1 MIQTFRLRFFLPL
14 LATGAAFLSSC
25 AQSST
30 SGGTRSGGKSSNS
43 QCCLVDPGHG
53 ALLMPDRADARAA
66 LENWVNKNAHHLSI
80 TGGAKPRFIL
90 LYVSRDMVIKDQMP
104 VADQSSPTAPHK
116 LTDAEVASLRAC
128 FNGGTRVRVDW
139 PTKSVKPL

>member
-1 MIQTFRLRFFLPL
+1 MTQSPPLRFFLTL
-14 LATGAAFLSSC
+14 LAGSAAFLSSC

-30 SGGTRSGGKSSNS
+30 SGRGSKSANS

-53 ALLMPDRADARAA
+53 ALLMPDRADSRAA
-66 LENWVNKNAHHLSI
+66 LEGWVNKNAHHLSI

-90 LYVSRDMVIKDQMP
+90 LYVSKELSIKDQMP

-128 FNGGTRVRVDW
+128 FSGGTRVRVDW
-139 PTKSVKPL
+139 PTKTVRPL